1 MTASLDMPMAEFLAY
16 VKPEKGEEFIG
27 DIVVHLLA
35 SAVTVPLDL
44 KGFDPHAGMLGLDV
58 KGGHKSFVS
67 KAVDLVVELARPGCM
82 APTSLPSGASQA
94 SFGNFDEYQ
103 QRYDEAL
110 QKALANA
117 LLPKAAPAIHV
128 EVRPLLKDSCH
139 LHGLDHRLI
148 PDAAATD
155 QLAMKHAAALKKG
168 IVKPFTFVKLDSFLP
183 SWCPLGDNSLGMSL
197 RMLGFVMHVHILCF
211 CAVLDGEDEP
221 SKKSNGPH
229 EKHGKMSML
238 QWSAAFDRGAIA
250 GAVTGEWD
258 YASAMAH
265 KDIVL
270 QVHVSWRDCNFFCHF
285 AFVSRS
291 SLMHQQSSTSRL
303 WV

>member
-1 MTASLDMPMAEFLAY
+1 MICLAMSASLDMPMATFLTH
-16 VKPEKGEEFIG
+16 VKPAKDDEFIN

-94 SFGNFDEYQ
+94 SFGNFNEYQ

-117 LLPKAAPAIHV
+117 LLPKAAPALHV
-128 EVRPLLKDSCH
+128 EVRPLLKESCH

-183 SWCPLGDNSLGMSL
+183 SWCPMGDNSLGMSL
-197 RMLGFVMHVHILCF
+197 RMLGFVMHVHISCFLCK
-211 CAVLDGEDEP
+211 CWMVM
-221 SKKSNGPH
+221 
-229 EKHGKMSML
+229 MS
-238 QWSAAFDRGAIA
+238 QARSR
-250 GAVTGEWD
+250 
-258 YASAMAH
+258 MAH
-265 KDIVL
+265 TKSMVGCL
-270 QVHVSWRDCNFFCHF
+270 CCSGVQP
-285 AFVSRS
+285 
-291 SLMHQQSSTSRL
+291 STVGL
-303 WV
+303 LPGL